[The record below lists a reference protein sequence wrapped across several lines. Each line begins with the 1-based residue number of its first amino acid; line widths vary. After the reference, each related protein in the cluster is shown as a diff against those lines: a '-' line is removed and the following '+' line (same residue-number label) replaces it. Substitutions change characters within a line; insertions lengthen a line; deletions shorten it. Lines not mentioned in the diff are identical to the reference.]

1 MLEKRFLY
9 PSGTGIVIICQWN
22 VSDQLKQVI
31 YILGKKNQ
39 FTRSLALAELFA
51 MKCFQ
56 AELFLL
62 NSCIILLLES
72 SFGRHNHEET
82 K

>member
-1 MLEKRFLY
+1 MLEKRFRY

-39 FTRSLALAELFA
+39 FTRSLALLF
-51 MKCFQ
+51 
-56 AELFLL
+56 
-62 NSCIILLLES
+62 
-72 SFGRHNHEET
+72 GT
-82 K
+82 KWCS